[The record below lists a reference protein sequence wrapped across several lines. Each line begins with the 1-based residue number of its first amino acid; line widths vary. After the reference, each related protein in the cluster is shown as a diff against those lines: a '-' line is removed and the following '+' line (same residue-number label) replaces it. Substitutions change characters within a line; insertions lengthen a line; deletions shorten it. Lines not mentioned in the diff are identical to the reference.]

1 MTDIKRM
8 NLMNRKVL
16 VVDDESSIVSAIA
29 YALRREGY
37 EVETANDGE
46 EALEKVAL
54 FHPQVMILDVMM
66 PKLDGYGVCRRLEDR
81 EDIGIILLTVKNE
94 LVDKIVGLEMGA
106 DDYMTKPFEIRELL
120 ARVKALMRRVE
131 KSSTPPQ
138 DDSKSQAIVNGTLR
152 IHVAHRTVAVGEEKL
167 DLTPKEFDLLTI
179 LMSNPERVY
188 TRDDLLDRVWGMEYA
203 GGTRTV
209 DIHIQRLRKKIG
221 DTDQQMLQ
229 TVYGIGYKATAPET
243 GGAV

>member
-1 MTDIKRM
+1 MTK
-8 NLMNRKVL
+8 KVL

-46 EALEKVAL
+46 EALVKVAS

-66 PKLDGYGVCRRLEDR
+66 PRLDGYGVCRRLEDR
-81 EDIGIILLTVKNE
+81 EDIGIILLTVKNDI
-94 LVDKIVGLEMGA
+94 VDKIVGLEMGA

-131 KSSTPPQ
+131 KSSPPPDEQ
-138 DDSKSQAIVNGTLR
+138 KNQAIVNGDLR
-152 IHVAHRTVAVGEEKL
+152 IHVAHRTVTVKEEKL

-221 DTDQQMLQ
+221 DTDQQKLQ
-229 TVYGIGYKATAPET
+229 TVYGIGYKASAPDP
-243 GGAV
+243 GGSA

>member
-1 MTDIKRM
+1 
-8 NLMNRKVL
+8 MNRKVL
-16 VVDDESSIVSAIA
+16 VVDDESSIVSAIS

-37 EVETANDGE
+37 EVETASDGE

-131 KSSTPPQ
+131 KSSAPPQ

-152 IHVAHRTVAVGEEKL
+152 IHVAHRTVTVGEEKL

-179 LMSNPERVY
+179 LLSNPERVY

-229 TVYGIGYKATAPET
+229 TVYGIGYKAVAPEA

>member
-1 MTDIKRM
+1 M
-8 NLMNRKVL
+8 NSKVL

-152 IHVAHRTVAVGEEKL
+152 IHVAHRTVTVGEEKL

-243 GGAV
+243 GGTV

>member
-1 MTDIKRM
+1 MTK
-8 NLMNRKVL
+8 KVL

-46 EALEKVAL
+46 EALVKVAS

-66 PKLDGYGVCRRLEDR
+66 PRLDGYGVCRRLEDR
-81 EDIGIILLTVKNE
+81 EDIGIILLTVKNDI
-94 LVDKIVGLEMGA
+94 VDKIVGLEMGA

-131 KSSTPPQ
+131 KSSPPPDEQ
-138 DDSKSQAIVNGTLR
+138 KNQAIVNGDLR
-152 IHVAHRTVAVGEEKL
+152 IHAAHRTVTVKEEKL

-221 DTDQQMLQ
+221 DTDQQKLQ
-229 TVYGIGYKATAPET
+229 TVYGIGYKASAPVP
-243 GGAV
+243 GGLA

>member
-1 MTDIKRM
+1 MTK
-8 NLMNRKVL
+8 KVL

-46 EALEKVAL
+46 EALVKVES

-66 PKLDGYGVCRRLEDR
+66 PRLDGYGVCRRLEDR
-81 EDIGIILLTVKNE
+81 EDIGIILLTVKNDI
-94 LVDKIVGLEMGA
+94 VDKIVGLEMGA

-131 KSSTPPQ
+131 KSSPPPDEQ
-138 DDSKSQAIVNGTLR
+138 KNQAIVNGDLR
-152 IHVAHRTVAVGEEKL
+152 IHVAHRTVTVKEEKL

-221 DTDQQMLQ
+221 DTDQQKLQ
-229 TVYGIGYKATAPET
+229 TVYGIGYKASAPEP
-243 GGAV
+243 GGSA

>member
-1 MTDIKRM
+1 MTK
-8 NLMNRKVL
+8 KVL

-46 EALEKVAL
+46 EALVKVVS

-66 PKLDGYGVCRRLEDR
+66 PRLDGYGVCRRLEDR
-81 EDIGIILLTVKNE
+81 EDIGIILLTVKNDI
-94 LVDKIVGLEMGA
+94 VDKIVGLEMGA

-131 KSSTPPQ
+131 KSSPPPDEQ
-138 DDSKSQAIVNGTLR
+138 KNQAIVNGDLR
-152 IHVAHRTVAVGEEKL
+152 IHVAHRTVTVKEEKL

-221 DTDQQMLQ
+221 DTDQQKLQ
-229 TVYGIGYKATAPET
+229 TVYGIGYKASAPEP
-243 GGAV
+243 GGSA

>member
-1 MTDIKRM
+1 M
-8 NLMNRKVL
+8 NKKVL

-46 EALEKVAL
+46 EALVKVSS

-81 EDIGIILLTVKNE
+81 EDIGIILLTVKNDI
-94 LVDKIVGLEMGA
+94 VDKIVGLEMGA

-131 KSSTPPQ
+131 KSSPPS
-138 DDSKSQAIVNGTLR
+138 DDPKNQAIINGTLR
-152 IHVAHRTVAVGEEKL
+152 IHIAHRTVTVNEEKL

-221 DTDQQMLQ
+221 DTDQQKLQ
-229 TVYGIGYKATAPET
+229 TVYGIGYKASAPGP
-243 GGAV
+243 GGSV

>member
-1 MTDIKRM
+1 
-8 NLMNRKVL
+8 MNRKVL
-16 VVDDESSIVSAIA
+16 GVDDESSIVSAIS

-37 EVETANDGE
+37 EVETASDGE

-131 KSSTPPQ
+131 KSNTPPQ

-152 IHVAHRTVAVGEEKL
+152 IHVAHRTVTVGEEKL

-221 DTDQQMLQ
+221 DTDQQLLQ
-229 TVYGIGYKATAPET
+229 TVYGIGYKAAAPEA

>member
-1 MTDIKRM
+1 MTK
-8 NLMNRKVL
+8 KVL

-37 EVETANDGE
+37 EVETASDGE
-46 EALEKVAL
+46 EALVKVAS

-66 PKLDGYGVCRRLEDR
+66 PRLDGYGVCRRLEDR
-81 EDIGIILLTVKNE
+81 EDIGIILLTVKNDI
-94 LVDKIVGLEMGA
+94 VDKIVGLEMGA

-131 KSSTPPQ
+131 KSSPPPDEQ
-138 DDSKSQAIVNGTLR
+138 KNQAIVNGDLR
-152 IHVAHRTVAVGEEKL
+152 IHVAHRTVTVKEEKL

-221 DTDQQMLQ
+221 DTDQQKLQ
-229 TVYGIGYKATAPET
+229 TVYGIGYKASAPEP
-243 GGAV
+243 GGSA

>member
-1 MTDIKRM
+1 
-8 NLMNRKVL
+8 MNRKVL

-131 KSSTPPQ
+131 KNSTPPQ

>member
-1 MTDIKRM
+1 M
-8 NLMNRKVL
+8 NPMNKKVL
-16 VVDDESSIVSAIA
+16 VVDDETSIVSAIA

-46 EALEKVAL
+46 EALEKVAS

-81 EDIGIILLTVKNE
+81 EDIGIILLTVKNDI
-94 LVDKIVGLEMGA
+94 VDKIVGLEMGA

-131 KSSTPPQ
+131 KSSPPPEDQ
-138 DDSKSQAIVNGTLR
+138 KSQAIINGALR
-152 IHVAHRTVAVGEEKL
+152 IHVAHRTVTVNDEKL

-221 DTDQQMLQ
+221 DTDQEKLQ
-229 TVYGIGYKATAPET
+229 TVYGIGYKASAPEAS
-243 GGAV
+243 GRI

>member
-1 MTDIKRM
+1 M
-8 NLMNRKVL
+8 NKKVL
-16 VVDDESSIVSAIA
+16 VVDDETSIVSAIA

-81 EDIGIILLTVKNE
+81 EDIGIILLTVKNDI
-94 LVDKIVGLEMGA
+94 VDKIVGLEMGA

-131 KSSTPPQ
+131 KSSPPPEDQ
-138 DDSKSQAIVNGTLR
+138 KSQAIINGALR
-152 IHVAHRTVAVGEEKL
+152 IHVAHRTVTVNDEKL
-167 DLTPKEFDLLTI
+167 ELTPKEFDLLTI

-221 DTDQQMLQ
+221 DTDQEKLQ
-229 TVYGIGYKATAPET
+229 TVYGIGYKASAPEAS
-243 GGAV
+243 GRI

>member
-1 MTDIKRM
+1 
-8 NLMNRKVL
+8 MNRKVL

-46 EALEKVAL
+46 EALVKVAS

-131 KSSTPPQ
+131 KTSQPQ
-138 DDSKSQAIVNGTLR
+138 DDAKSQAIVNGALR
-152 IHVAHRTVAVGEEKL
+152 IHVAHRTVTVGEEKL

-229 TVYGIGYKATAPET
+229 TVYGIGYKAAAPEA
-243 GGAV
+243 GGMS

>member
-1 MTDIKRM
+1 MTQIKRM
-8 NLMNRKVL
+8 NPMNRKVP

-152 IHVAHRTVAVGEEKL
+152 IHVAHRTVTVGEEKL

-243 GGAV
+243 GGTV

>member
-1 MTDIKRM
+1 MTK
-8 NLMNRKVL
+8 KVL

-46 EALEKVAL
+46 EALVKVAS

-66 PKLDGYGVCRRLEDR
+66 PRLDGYGVCRRLEDR
-81 EDIGIILLTVKNE
+81 EDIGIILLTVKNDI
-94 LVDKIVGLEMGA
+94 VDKIVGLEMGA

-131 KSSTPPQ
+131 KSSPPPDEQ
-138 DDSKSQAIVNGTLR
+138 KNQAIVNGDLR
-152 IHVAHRTVAVGEEKL
+152 IHVAHRTVTVKEEKL
-167 DLTPKEFDLLTI
+167 ELTPKEFDLLTI

-221 DTDQQMLQ
+221 DTDQQKLQ
-229 TVYGIGYKATAPET
+229 TVYGIGYKASAPEP
-243 GGAV
+243 GGSA

>member
-1 MTDIKRM
+1 MTK
-8 NLMNRKVL
+8 KVL

-46 EALEKVAL
+46 EALVKVES

-66 PKLDGYGVCRRLEDR
+66 PRLDGYGVCRRLEDR
-81 EDIGIILLTVKNE
+81 EDIGIILLTVKNDI
-94 LVDKIVGLEMGA
+94 VDKIVGLEMGA

-131 KSSTPPQ
+131 KSSPPPDEQ
-138 DDSKSQAIVNGTLR
+138 KNQAIVNGNLR
-152 IHVAHRTVAVGEEKL
+152 IHVAHRTVTVKEEKL

-221 DTDQQMLQ
+221 DTDQQKLQ
-229 TVYGIGYKATAPET
+229 TVYGIGYKASAPEP
-243 GGAV
+243 GGSA

>member
-1 MTDIKRM
+1 
-8 NLMNRKVL
+8 MNRKVL

-152 IHVAHRTVAVGEEKL
+152 IHVAHRTVTVGEEKL

-179 LMSNPERVY
+179 LLSNPERVY

-229 TVYGIGYKATAPET
+229 TVYGIGYKAVAPEA